1 MNKTCPKCGADYNG
15 RPAPN
20 QHDYWCGST
29 TWGEGDFYQSP
40 ECVRRERDQLLERIK
55 RLESVVNDPHALWAN
70 WLRGAVKLPEGIGD
84 VRQYKERIKLMKEA
98 LSVVVVSCEHLHHSK
113 NHQHQLGEPC
123 PVVELLKQAKE
134 AKP

>member
-1 MNKTCPKCGADYNG
+1 MSKSCPKCGADYNG

-40 ECVRRERDQLLERIK
+40 ECVRRERDQLVERIK
-55 RLESVVNDPHALWAN
+55 RLEDVLEKAELAVAFANREHGVIRMMADDYTEVLQQIRVAL
-70 WLRGAVKLPEGIGD
+70 K
-84 VRQYKERIKLMKEA
+84 
-98 LSVVVVSCEHLHHSK
+98 
-113 NHQHQLGEPC
+113 
-123 PVVELLKQAKE
+123 AKE

>member
-1 MNKTCPKCGADYNG
+1 MSKTCPKCGAEYNG

-40 ECVRRERDQLLERIK
+40 ECVRRERDQLVERIK
-55 RLESVVNDPHALWAN
+55 RLE
-70 WLRGAVKLPEGIGD
+70 
-84 VRQYKERIKLMKEA
+84 EA
-98 LSVVVVSCEHLHHSK
+98 LDRITFYA
-113 NHQHQLGEPC
+113 QTGI
-123 PVVELLKQAKE
+123 LKDSFDEIKRIAKE

>member
-1 MNKTCPKCGADYNG
+1 MSKTCPKCGAEYNG

-40 ECVRRERDQLLERIK
+40 ECVRRERDQLVERINQ
-55 RLESVVNDPHALWAN
+55 LESVVNDPHALWAN

-84 VRQYKERIKLMKEA
+84 VRQYKERIKRLEEA
-98 LSVVVVSCEHLHHSK
+98 GDAMHRYYDASSRFK
-113 NHQHQLGEPC
+113 WGEAR
-123 PVVELLKQAKE
+123 EI
-134 AKP
+134 KP

>member
-1 MNKTCPKCGADYNG
+1 MNKTCPKCGAEYNG

-40 ECVRRERDQLLERIK
+40 ECVRRERDQLLAQNIELTERIK
-55 RLESVVNDPHALWAN
+55 RMEEAALI
-70 WLRGAVKLPEGIGD
+70 R
-84 VRQYKERIKLMKEA
+84 
-98 LSVVVVSCEHLHHSK
+98 
-113 NHQHQLGEPC
+113 
-123 PVVELLKQAKE
+123 LKSKE

>member
-40 ECVRRERDQLLERIK
+40 ECVRRERDQLVERNRKLVERIK
-55 RLESVVNDPHALWAN
+55 RLEEA
-70 WLRGAVKLPEGIGD
+70 GD
-84 VRQYKERIKLMKEA
+84 AMHRYYDASSRFKWGEA
-98 LSVVVVSCEHLHHSK
+98 REI
-113 NHQHQLGEPC
+113 NP
-123 PVVELLKQAKE
+123 
-134 AKP
+134 